1 MFYKF
6 NFQLNFKISIVFN
19 FSSSIDDNL
28 KKVLKELTEK
38 KRLKYWSNVSTIVC
52 KIISR
57 QCFVDLINLTFVLS

>member
-1 MFYKF
+1 MIHNFYV
-6 NFQLNFKISIVFN
+6 QLNFEKSIVFF
-19 FSSSIDDNL
+19 FSSSIDENL

-52 KIISR
+52 KIISC